1 MFGIA
6 LIILCVL
13 AFIVGKLN
21 SFNFIRGKKS
31 LQKKTEDR
39 IEGVIVCFGVLIP
52 VVVLVMLFE
61 SIFEHDLGLWIS
73 GIWLPFY
80 FFILPFWLEYKVAV
94 GRY

>member
-13 AFIVGKLN
+13 AFIIGKLN
-21 SFNFIRGKKS
+21 SFKLIWGKKS

-39 IEGVIVCFGVLIP
+39 IEGAIVCFGVLIP
-52 VVVLVMLFE
+52 VVGLVMLFE
-61 SIFEHDLGLWIS
+61 SIFELNLGLWIS
-73 GIWLPFY
+73 GFWFPFY
-80 FFILPFWLEYKVAV
+80 FFILPFWLEYKVAA